1 MDVDAELSLSL
12 SSLLS
17 SLELLSGS
25 CVESVW
31 LERDG
36 DSDFPGLAFLRG
48 GLDLGFVAGI
58 RERITPS
65 QSMRF
70 RMREEDLPAAFF
82 FPLEDEEL
90 ESESD
95 EDEDADAVLL
105 SLRASA

>member
-36 DSDFPGLAFLRG
+36 DSDFPGLAFLTG
-48 GLDLGFVAGI
+48 DLALGFEAGVRDEI
-58 RERITPS
+58 PS
-65 QSMRF
+65 SQYMRF
-70 RMREEDLPAAFF
+70 RTREEDLPAAFF
-82 FPLEDEEL
+82 FPFEDEEL

-95 EDEDADAVLL
+95 EDEDADDVSV
-105 SLRASA
+105 SLKAST